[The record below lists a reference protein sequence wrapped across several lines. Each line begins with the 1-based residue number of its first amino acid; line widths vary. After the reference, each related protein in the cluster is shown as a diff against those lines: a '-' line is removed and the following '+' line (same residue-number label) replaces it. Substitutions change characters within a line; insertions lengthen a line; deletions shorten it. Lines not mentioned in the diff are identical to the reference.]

1 MPVPP
6 SFPGVYIEEPP
17 GPRHPIAGVSTSIAA
32 FVGTS
37 PRGPDNTPIRVLG
50 QADYDRIF
58 GGLETSS
65 AMGFAV
71 RDFFLNG
78 GTEAFIIRVV
88 PRGAEAATITIAAA
102 PMPAPMPA
110 TTLIL
115 TAGSNVT
122 GKPRRSRGPLDG
134 TLTATVTI
142 IADNR
147 GASPARA
154 SVYDLT
160 ILYTPSNSTNAI
172 IEETYDSISTDPE
185 SPRNLMAMLSTSGL
199 VIADVLPE
207 MGFLPAAGTHPAID
221 PGDGGQ
227 VGDAEIVGDTGEKT
241 GIHALLQLQDDVF
254 NLLCIPTPVGSLTD
268 LSPAT
273 LAATA
278 RFCLDQRALFIADP
292 PSTWTSVRAVQD
304 AAINIANFPISGDPA
319 ANTALYFPRLLQPDP
334 TDGNIVRSF
343 APCGAVAGVYA
354 RTDAKRG
361 IWTAPAGA
369 EAALTNVPD
378 LAVPMTDAEN
388 GELERLGVNGLRD
401 FPAAGRFIWGGADP
415 PGGRPAGLAMEIHPS
430 AQDGP
435 LSRAEHRTRPELG
448 GLRAERRAALG
459 VDPSRRRRI
468 HAGPFPARSLRGR
481 VGRGCLLRE
490 VRPVNDNAE

>member
-1 MPVPP
+1 MHVRPEPFPFAPTFRVGRRALMPVPP

-278 RFCLDQRALFIADP
+278 RFCLDQRACSSRTRRARGP
-292 PSTWTSVRAVQD
+292 RSGPSRTRRSTS
-304 AAINIANFPISGDPA
+304 PIS
-319 ANTALYFPRLLQPDP
+319 R
-334 TDGNIVRSF
+334 
-343 APCGAVAGVYA
+343 
-354 RTDAKRG
+354 
-361 IWTAPAGA
+361 
-369 EAALTNVPD
+369 
-378 LAVPMTDAEN
+378 
-388 GELERLGVNGLRD
+388 
-401 FPAAGRFIWGGADP
+401 
-415 PGGRPAGLAMEIHPS
+415 
-430 AQDGP
+430 
-435 LSRAEHRTRPELG
+435 SRAIRPRIPPCTSPGSSSRTRPT
-448 GLRAERRAALG
+448 AI
-459 VDPSRRRRI
+459 S
-468 HAGPFPARSLRGR
+468 
-481 VGRGCLLRE
+481 
-490 VRPVNDNAE
+490 